1 MKLPD
6 VETFM
11 DLGWEGIGSLYE
23 ELQDRDIQQDN
34 APEWLKDWS
43 SLRELLSER
52 YARLQLAT
60 SLDTRD
66 EEAEKAFHRFLEE
79 IYPPAQ
85 AADQALKEKLL
96 ESGLTPEGME
106 IPLRKMRAEADLFR
120 EKNLPLLTEER
131 KLGLQY
137 NKIFGKQ
144 SVEWEGEE
152 ITLVQLKSK
161 LHTPER
167 AVREELWRLLSDRQ
181 LEDREAINEIWEQLM
196 DIRWQLAENASKED
210 YRAYRWQQRTR
221 LDYEPEDSLQFVDA
235 VETVV
240 VPAANRVYDRYQ
252 ERLGLDGLRPWD
264 VIDNKSTMDFPV
276 LEAFETEE
284 EFTSRVSK
292 IYHKLDPTLG
302 AYFDRMREEDLLDLV
317 NRKGKA
323 PGAFCTSFAT
333 QKRPF
338 IFMNAVGLAPD
349 VRTLF
354 HESGHAFHVFERAA
368 LPYIH
373 QWRPGLEFGEV
384 ASTAMELLAS
394 RYVAQEAGGFF
405 SVEETARYRRGHL
418 ENKLLFWPYM
428 AVVVAFQHWVYEH
441 HQKASDPAACDQ
453 KWSELVDRFMP
464 AIDWRG
470 LQDVKETGWQRKLHI
485 HREPFYYIEYGL
497 SQLGAVQIW
506 ENALEDQAEAL
517 RRYRQSLALGGTASL
532 PDLYQAA
539 GAEFAFDAG
548 TLASAVELI
557 ERTLQDLEAV
567 I

>member
-1 MKLPD
+1 MKMPNID
-6 VETFM
+6 AFM
-11 DLGWEGIGSLYE
+11 EMSWEEIRSIYE
-23 ELQDRDIQQDN
+23 GLLDRDLDQGN
-34 APEWLKDWS
+34 VEVWLKDWS
-43 SLRELLSER
+43 SLRELVSER
-52 YARLQLAT
+52 YSRLQLAT
-60 SLDTRD
+60 NLDTRD
-66 EEAEKAFHRFLEE
+66 EEAEKAFRRFLEE
-79 IYPPAQ
+79 IHPPAQ
-85 AADQALKEKLL
+85 AADQSLKEKLL

-106 IPLRKMRAEADLFR
+106 VPLQKMCAEAAIFR
-120 EKNLPLLTEER
+120 DENLPLLTEER

-137 NKIFGKQ
+137 NKILGGQ

-161 LHTPER
+161 LQTPER
-167 AVREELWRLLSDRQ
+167 DLREELWRLLSDRQ
-181 LEDREAINEIWEQLM
+181 LEDRDAINAIWKQLM
-196 DIRWQLAENASKED
+196 DIRWRLAENADQKG

-235 VETVV
+235 VKEVV
-240 VPAANRVYDRYQ
+240 VPAANRIYDRYQ
-252 ERLGLDGLRPWD
+252 ERMGLDELRPWD

-276 LEAFETEE
+276 LEAFETED

-292 IYHKLDPTLG
+292 IYHKLDQRLG
-302 AYFDRMREEDLLDLV
+302 DYFDLMRDEDLLDLI
-317 NRKGKA
+317 NRKGKG

-338 IFMNAVGLAPD
+338 IFMNAVGLATD

-354 HESGHAFHVFERAA
+354 HESGHAFHVFARTQ
-368 LPYIH
+368 LPYHH

-394 RYVAQEAGGFF
+394 RYVTEDEGGFF
-405 SVEETARYRRGHL
+405 SEEEAAHYRRGHL

-428 AVVVAFQHWVYEH
+428 AIVVAFQHWVYEH
-441 HQKASDPAACDQ
+441 HQQASDPAACDQ
-453 KWSELVDRFMP
+453 KWSELVDCFIP

-497 SQLGAVQIW
+497 SLLGAVQIW
-506 ENALEDQAEAL
+506 ENALEDPSEAL
-517 RRYRQSLALGGTASL
+517 RRYRQSLAKGGTASL
-532 PDLYQAA
+532 PDLYAAA
-539 GAEFAFDAG
+539 GAEFAFDAD
-548 TLASAVELI
+548 TLGSAVGFI
-557 ERTLQDLEAV
+557 ESTLQDLEAV